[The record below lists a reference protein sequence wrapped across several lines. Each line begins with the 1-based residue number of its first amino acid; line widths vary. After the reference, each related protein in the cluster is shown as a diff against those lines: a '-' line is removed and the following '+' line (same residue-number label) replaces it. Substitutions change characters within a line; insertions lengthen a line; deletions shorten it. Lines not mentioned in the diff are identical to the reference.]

1 MSHLRPAAC
10 LPALLLLAACS
21 PVADHA
27 RLGDRRYA
35 ERAFVDALAEY
46 RLAMHQRAP
55 DAELRAKFAAAA
67 LQAGALGEAVTAYH
81 DLTRA
86 EPGAVDEAADGLMR
100 AARLAIGA
108 HDMSALSDALL
119 ALRDIAPQRP
129 VGFLAVALG
138 AGTAYARRPEA
149 MDVLLEAAAAAS
161 TPARADSFLVAYAD
175 LNTHMG
181 RCDAATRTYEAILR
195 RSHQVPPLVEAARG
209 GLAGCSVEDG
219 KVSLSAGA
227 LQDAE
232 ARFRKAI
239 SIGEPDSVVRLA
251 WLLVGDARWAK
262 GDTAVAQDAY
272 RRAMSGA
279 AEGDAIA
286 ARANDQLNR
295 LLGKGTPTP

>member
-1 MSHLRPAAC
+1 MRPTRLGLLVPLLLGAAC
-10 LPALLLLAACS
+10 A

-46 RLAMHQRAP
+46 RLAMRQRAP
-55 DAELRAKFAAAA
+55 DAELRAKFAEAA

-81 DLTRA
+81 DLARA
-86 EPGAVDEAADGLMR
+86 EPGAAEEAADGLAR

-108 HDMSALSDALL
+108 RDLSALSDALL
-119 ALRDIAPQRP
+119 ALRDVAPQRP

-149 MDVLLEAAAAAS
+149 MAVLLEAAAAAS
-161 TPARADSFLVAYAD
+161 TPAGADSFLVAYGD
-175 LNTHMG
+175 LNAHMG
-181 RCDAATRTYEAILR
+181 RCDAATRTYQAVLLR
-195 RSHQVPPLVEAARG
+195 SRQMPPLVEAARG
-209 GLAGCSVEDG
+209 GLAGCAVDDG
-219 KVSLSAGA
+219 RASLSAGA

-239 SIGEPDSVVRLA
+239 SIGQPDSVVRMA
-251 WLLVGDARWAK
+251 WLLVGDTRWAE
-262 GDTAVAQDAY
+262 GDTSTAQDAY

-279 AEGDAIA
+279 PDGDPIA
-286 ARANDQLNR
+286 SRANDQLNR

>member
-1 MSHLRPAAC
+1 MSWSPISRAA
-10 LPALLLLAACS
+10 LLLAALAGCS

-55 DAELRAKFAAAA
+55 DAQLRAKFAAAA
-67 LQAGALGEAVTAYH
+67 LQAGALSDAVTAYH
-81 DLTRA
+81 DLARA
-86 EPGAVDEAADGLMR
+86 EPGSVDEAADGLTR
-100 AARLAIGA
+100 AARVAIGA
-108 HDMSALSDALL
+108 RDMSALSDALI

-129 VGFLAVALG
+129 VGVLAVTLG
-138 AGTAYARRPEA
+138 AGTAYVRRPEA

-161 TPARADSFLVAYAD
+161 TAAGADSFLIAYAD
-175 LNTHMG
+175 LNAHMG
-181 RCDAATRTYEAILR
+181 RCDAATRTYQAVLLR
-195 RSHQVPPLVEAARG
+195 SRQVPPLVQAARG
-209 GLAGCSVEDG
+209 GLAGCAVEDG
-219 KVSLSAGA
+219 KVSLSAGS

-232 ARFRKAI
+232 ARFQKAV
-239 SIGEPDSVVRLA
+239 SIGQPDSVVRLA
-251 WLLVGDARWAK
+251 WLLIGDTRWAE

-279 AEGDAIA
+279 AEGDPIA

>member
-1 MSHLRPAAC
+1 VA
-10 LPALLLLAACS
+10 AACS
-21 PVADHA
+21 PVVDHE
-27 RLGDRRYA
+27 RLGDRWYA

-46 RLAMHQRAP
+46 RLAMRQRAP
-55 DAELRAKFAAAA
+55 DAELRAKFAEAA
-67 LQAGALGEAVTAYH
+67 LQAGALGDAVTAYH
-81 DLTRA
+81 DLARS
-86 EPGAVDEAADGLMR
+86 EPASVDEAADGLTR

-108 HDMSALSDALL
+108 RDMAALSDALV
-119 ALRDIAPQRP
+119 ALREVAPQRA

-138 AGTAYARRPEA
+138 AGTAYVRRPDA

-161 TPARADSFLVAYAD
+161 TLAGADSFLVDYAD
-175 LNTHMG
+175 LNANMG

-195 RSHQVPPLVEAARG
+195 RNRQVPPLVEAARG
-209 GLAGCSVEDG
+209 GLAGCEVQDG
-219 KVSLSAGA
+219 KASLSAGA

-232 ARFRKAI
+232 VSFRKAI
-239 SIGEPDSVVRLA
+239 AVGEPDSVVRLA
-251 WLLVGDARWAK
+251 WLLIGDTRWAK

-279 AEGDAIA
+279 SEGDPIS